1 MLRSLL
7 VGVNGTNQSRRAFEL
22 GLHWAK
28 CHRIPLTCIGVIDRE
43 GLAPGELN
51 ATGGPPLEPDLEFAQ
66 VTAESGIIQAA
77 VAAAGRA
84 ADACGVECHGIVC
97 EGNPPEVLG
106 LEAQRHDLL
115 VIGRGLSPL
124 EEHDRPISTMLSDI
138 IRHSCRPVVIA
149 GDQIPAASDVWIAY
163 DGSLQAARTLQS
175 FVQSGLYFAHPLH
188 VLEIGQTMG
197 GPTSLRRAI
206 DYLNL
211 HGRSAELHVLP
222 AHTNIAESLVHYVR
236 EFPCGLLVI
245 GAYGRPHTGELI
257 FGSGA
262 RAILNRVPSPI
273 FLYH

>member
-7 VGVNGTNQSRRAFEL
+7 VGVNGTNLSRRAFEL

-28 CHRIPLTCIGVIDRE
+28 CLRIPLTCIGVIDRE
-43 GLAPGELN
+43 GLISNGLDAV
-51 ATGGPPLEPDLEFAQ
+51 GGPLSECDLNS
-66 VTAESGIIQAA
+66 TKLITESGAIQAA
-77 VAAAGRA
+77 VAAAGRT

-97 EGNPPEVLG
+97 EGNPAEVLG

-124 EEHDRPISTMLSDI
+124 EYRDRPISTMLSEI

-149 GDQIPAASDVWIAY
+149 GEHVPVASDVWIAY

-175 FVQSGLYFAHPLH
+175 FVQSGLYFGHPLH
-188 VLEIGQTMG
+188 VLEVGETMG

-206 DYLNL
+206 DYLKL

-222 AHTNIAESLVHYVR
+222 AHANIAESLVHYVR

-245 GAYGRPHTGELI
+245 GAYGRPHTGELVL
-257 FGSGA
+257 GSGA